1 MRFTGLLALALSIP
15 LWWATIFV
23 SPLVRS
29 WFVTDA
35 SWPLLRSCLAPDMF
49 LAVLTAGAALGGR
62 APGGGR
68 SWREGAAIGGWGYAT
83 AWTLS
88 AVVRGDLR
96 WAGGVMMLAAMM
108 LVTVLTNAPPPVSS
122 RESGVR

>member
-1 MRFTGLLALALSIP
+1 MRRLGLPVLALSIP
-15 LWWATIFV
+15 LWWATIFM

-29 WFVTDA
+29 WFVEEA

-49 LAVLTAGAALGGR
+49 LAVLTVGAAMGER
-62 APGGGR
+62 PSGGGR

-88 AVVRGDLR
+88 AVVRGELR
-96 WAGGVMMLAAMM
+96 YAGGVMMLLAML
-108 LVTVLTNAPPPVSS
+108 LVTVLTYAPVSS
-122 RESGVR
+122 RGPSVR